1 MVSLSA
7 FMGEEKKH
15 DLSLYE
21 TVCLSSY
28 AADPEFKSRKQAWEK
43 AKFRLRT
50 LEGHSDII
58 TCVVAVDNLVISG
71 RYRKE

>member
-7 FMGEEKKH
+7 FKGEEKN
-15 DLSLYE
+15 DLRLYE

-28 AADPEFKSRKQAWEK
+28 VADAEFKSCQQTWEK

-58 TCVVAVDNLVISG
+58 TCVVAIDNLVISG
-71 RYRKE
+71 RYLNR